1 MKCGVLLAI
10 LGVAVGACGHD
21 FEPPDSAERI
31 RAADAIYTTEL
42 FDSLSWENDS
52 VRSFEGNAVYAA
64 KCRRCHGTMG
74 DGHTDYGHERGLE
87 VASLVEPVWPFGSS
101 LDSLRHAVFAGHEGG
116 MPGFGVAG
124 ITARE
129 VDASAFFILYT
140 LRPDVLGP
148 GGD

>member
-1 MKCGVLLAI
+1 MKHGVLFAI
-10 LGVAVGACGHD
+10 LGAAISACGHD
-21 FEPPDSAERI
+21 FEPPDSGDRI
-31 RAADAIYTTEL
+31 RAADAIYATEM
-42 FDSLSWENDS
+42 FDSLTWENDS

-74 DGHTDYGHERGLE
+74 EGHTEYARERELE
-87 VASLVEPVWPFGSS
+87 VISLVEPDWPFGSS
-101 LDSLRHAVFAGHEGG
+101 LDSLRHAVFSGHEGG

-129 VDASAFFILYT
+129 VDASAFFILFT

>member
-1 MKCGVLLAI
+1 MKRGVFLAI
-10 LGVAVGACGHD
+10 LGLAVGACGHE
-21 FEPPDSAERI
+21 FEPPDSGERI
-31 RAADAIYTTEL
+31 QAAEAIYNAEL
-42 FDSLSWENDS
+42 FDSLKWENDS

-74 DGHTDYGHERGLE
+74 SGHTDYGHERGLE
-87 VASLVEPVWPFGSS
+87 VLSLVEPDWPLASS
-101 LDSLRHAVFAGHEGG
+101 LDSLRHEIFAGHEGG

-129 VDASAFFILYT
+129 IDASAFFILFT
-140 LRPDVLGP
+140 LRPDVLGS